1 MVPRTHLLKISEE
14 DIELLYPGISPR
26 DLAARWHSAGVA
38 VVVVT
43 RGEHGAFGWCA
54 AGAVEI
60 PAVTVK
66 VQDTVGAGDSFQAAM
81 LAWFAEQGL
90 LSAEQLRKLTVDQL
104 RSAMRFA
111 AQAGALTCSRRGADL
126 PLRSELQ
133 GN

>member
-1 MVPRTHLLKISEE
+1 M
-14 DIELLYPGISPR
+14 
-26 DLAARWHSAGVA
+26 
-38 VVVVT
+38 
-43 RGEHGAFGWCA
+43 
-54 AGAVEI
+54 VEI

-81 LAWFAEQGL
+81 LAWFAEQDL
-90 LSAEQLRKLTVDQL
+90 LSAEHLRKLTVDQL

-111 AQAGALTCSRRGADL
+111 AQASALTCSRRGADL